1 MFSMFPD
8 GWPGAGLLL
17 LRLATGA
24 VLIGQSFAYFGD
36 KREFGFSAVILAA
49 VVIAVGFSLLIGLLT
64 RFVAFAAAAIGLI
77 SVFSWFPVFPVGP
90 LVTPSTAALATVI
103 AVAVICLGPG
113 ALSLDA
119 RLFGRREI
127 VIPPSPPRE

>member
-1 MFSMFPD
+1 MFPS

-24 VLIGQSFAYFGD
+24 VLIVQGFAYFGD
-36 KREFGFSAVILAA
+36 KRELGFSGAALAA
-49 VVIAVGFSLLIGLLT
+49 VAIVVGFSLVIGFLT
-64 RFVAFAAAAIGLI
+64 RCVALAAATIG
-77 SVFSWFPVFPVGP
+77 VVGVCSWLPGSFVGP
-90 LVTPSTAALATVI
+90 VVTRTTAGMSAVI
-103 AVAVICLGPG
+103 AVAVICIGPG

-127 VIPPSPPRE
+127 IIPPSAPRE

>member
-36 KREFGFSAVILAA
+36 KREFGFSAVTLAA
-49 VVIAVGFSLLIGLLT
+49 VAIAVGFSLLIGFLT
-64 RFVAFAAAAIGLI
+64 RFVAFAAAAIGVS
-77 SVFSWFPVFPVGP
+77 SVFYLFPRPSTGP

-103 AVAVICLGPG
+103 AVAVVCLGPG

-127 VIPPSPPRE
+127 VIPPSSPRE